1 MLARV
6 MAVAII
12 TIGLDGSPWM
22 IQFTY
27 DSCWILDKS
36 TPETFGLWRGGT
48 DPPLWATCP
57 WCSPGQTSQGCM
69 SAAPATLAM
78 IKSLSTLY
86 KVTSVDIT
94 LSDHTLQKQKFYPVH
109 HGHGSQSISCQAVKK
124 FKQSQRIVSHT
135 ISLYIYWNYNW
146 TYRCYKIGSWARIV
160 IGKSKDGYSYSSLL
174 TSMGLFPFCY
184 IRFQYCQCNSTIYSL
199 LKTSLFFTIL
209 DGNL

>member
-1 MLARV
+1 MSEAT
-6 MAVAII
+6 I
-12 TIGLDGSPWM
+12 TIGLVGSHRIIP
-22 IQFTY
+22 FTC

-36 TPETFGLWRGGT
+36 TPVTSRRWQGGQAH
-48 DPPLWATCP
+48 PPWATCP
-57 WCSPGQTSQGCM
+57 WCLPGPTSQGCM
-69 SAAPATLAM
+69 SAVPATLAR
-78 IKSLSTLY
+78 ITSLSTLY

-94 LSDHTLQKQKFYPVH
+94 FSDHTLQKQKFYPVH

-146 TYRCYKIGSWARIV
+146 IYRCYKIGSWARIV